1 MQESAR
7 AAQSYLW
14 SHANEFGINPE
25 MFKDY
30 GVHLHVPAGAIPKD
44 GPSAGLPL
52 PLRWLHF
59 TPAGACVRILP

>member
-14 SHANEFGINPE
+14 SHANEFGIAAE
-25 MFKDY
+25 MFKNY

-44 GPSAGLPL
+44 
-52 PLRWLHF
+52 R
-59 TPAGACVRILP
+59 